1 MRYTVQVKPG
11 SKKGPLVEEN
21 PDGSLTVFI
30 QERPVEGAAN
40 DALIKLLAK
49 HFGIRNRDIEIQS
62 GHTYRIKRVSINK

>member
-21 PDGSLTVFI
+21 SDGSLTVFI

-40 DALIKLLAK
+40 EALIKLLAK
-49 HFGIRNRDIEIQS
+49 HFGLKNKDIEIES
-62 GHTYRIKRVSINK
+62 GHTSRIKRVSISK